1 MCPMTHISVWDWESV
16 TLNVRFFNHVC
27 FWHMTKVNEKS
38 KWFFLPRE
46 EHMKTIVEN
55 MMTKYI
61 KEK

>member
-1 MCPMTHISVWDWESV
+1 
-16 TLNVRFFNHVC
+16 
-27 FWHMTKVNEKS
+27 MTKVNEKS